1 MHHLLNLQ
9 PIPFLPILIN
19 TFSGEKYRRS
29 VRLITFS
36 QTTRMNLRVDHV
48 AFRYPD
54 LPVLRDVSFDV
65 PSGDFLSLLGPNGSG
80 KSTLLKLLNRILLPE
95 EGTILLGDRPLNTLR
110 RSEIARTVA
119 YVPQDG
125 LWVFPFTVLEV
136 VLMGRSPFIGRFGF
150 EGANDIELAHAV
162 MNLVDI
168 DHLAMKPITALSGG
182 ERQRVLIAR
191 ALCQRPR
198 ILLLDEPNAH
208 LDIAHQIDIFQILRR
223 EHEKGLTILSVS
235 HDLNLAATFS
245 RRIMLLAPQHLGPA
259 AEPDH
264 GRERRA
270 FQSQAEGSTIVAL
283 GTPEEVLTESNIQ
296 SVFHARV
303 LVDRLPQASS
313 IRISLI
319 PERATEPGN
328 RTR

>member
-1 MHHLLNLQ
+1 M
-9 PIPFLPILIN
+9 
-19 TFSGEKYRRS
+19 
-29 VRLITFS
+29 FS
-36 QTTRMNLRVDHV
+36 QTTRMNLRVDHI
-48 AFRYPD
+48 AFRYHD

-80 KSTLLKLLNRILLPE
+80 KSTLLKLLNRILLPG
-95 EGTILLGDRPLNTLR
+95 EGNISLGDRPLNTLR
-110 RSEIARTVA
+110 RSDIARTVA

-136 VLMGRSPFIGRFGF
+136 VLMGRSPYLSRFGF

-162 MNLVDI
+162 MSLVDI

-191 ALCQRPR
+191 ALCQQPR

-245 RRIMLLAPQHLGPA
+245 KRIMLLAPQHPDPGPA
-259 AEPDH
+259 GESAD
-264 GRERRA
+264 GRERRP
-270 FQSQAEGSTIVAL
+270 FQRRAAGSTIVAL
-283 GTPEEVLTESNIQ
+283 GTPEDVLTESNIQ

-303 LVDRLPQASS
+303 LVDRHPQASS

-319 PERATEPGN
+319 PEQIMEHGN
-328 RTR
+328 RAR

>member
-1 MHHLLNLQ
+1 M
-9 PIPFLPILIN
+9 
-19 TFSGEKYRRS
+19 
-29 VRLITFS
+29 FS

-48 AFRYPD
+48 VFRYHD

-80 KSTLLKLLNRILLPE
+80 KSTLLKLLNRILLPG
-95 EGTILLGDRPLNTLR
+95 EGNISLGDRPLNTLR

-136 VLMGRSPFIGRFGF
+136 VLMGRSPYIGRFGF

-162 MNLVDI
+162 MSLVDI

-191 ALCQRPR
+191 ALCQQPR

-245 RRIMLLAPQHLGPA
+245 KRIMLLAPQHPDPGPA
-259 AEPDH
+259 GEPAD
-264 GRERRA
+264 GRERQP
-270 FQSQAEGSTIVAL
+270 FQSQAAGSTIVAL
-283 GTPEEVLTESNIQ
+283 GTPEEVLTESNIL

-303 LVDRLPQASS
+303 LVDRHPQASS

-319 PERATEPGN
+319 PEQVTEHGN
-328 RTR
+328 KVR